1 MSPGEPPTAAGRF
14 SPPYVRPGVEAA
26 AGGSSAWDPAHLPEL
41 RRVAVVGSGLIGT
54 SIGLALSGRG
64 VEVFLR
70 DSDDAQVKL
79 AEAMGAG
86 RPWQGERVDHA
97 VIATPL
103 PTVAA
108 ELRDLQRGGLATTVS
123 DAGSVKTRPLVEAV
137 QLGCDLGAWCPAHPI
152 AGRERHGA
160 VSARADLF
168 AERVWAVCPVA
179 HTGAD
184 AIAATAALA
193 LACGATPVRT
203 TPERHDAAM
212 AVLSHVPQLV
222 ASVLAGSLL
231 GLDSHDLPFA
241 GQGFRDT
248 TRLADSDPVLWAS
261 IIEGNR
267 GPIAERVRRLGRE
280 FTHLADVLAEGTRDE
295 VVEAVTAAIHGGR
308 HGRSLLPRKAGA
320 RALPWGW
327 VGVVLDDRP
336 GQLAALFAVI
346 GEWDV
351 NIEDVGPFEHSLDA
365 PAGIVEIAVDPD
377 GADGLVERLTRAG
390 WTAYRR
396 S

>member
-1 MSPGEPPTAAGRF
+1 MTSNRFAA
-14 SPPYVRPGVEAA
+14 PYVRPGVDTAA
-26 AGGSSAWDPAHLPEL
+26 ADPPAWDDRNLPEL

-54 SIGLALSGRG
+54 SIGLALSARG
-64 VEVFLR
+64 IEVFLR
-70 DSDDAQVKL
+70 DTDEAQVKL

-108 ELRDLQRGGLATTVS
+108 QLRELQRGGLAATVS
-123 DAGSVKTRPLVEAV
+123 DAGSVKARLLVEAV
-137 QLGCDLGAWCPAHPI
+137 QLGCDLGSWCPAHPI

-168 AERVWAVCPVA
+168 AERVWAICPVP

-184 AIAATAALA
+184 AVAATAALA
-193 LACGATPVRT
+193 LTCGAIPVRT
-203 TPERHDAAM
+203 TPERHDATM

-231 GLDSHDLPFA
+231 GLDSHDLPFV

-248 TRLADSDPVLWAS
+248 TRLADSDAALWAS
-261 IIEGNR
+261 IIDGNR
-267 GPIAERVRRLGRE
+267 GPIAERVRLLGRE
-280 FTHLADVLAEGTRDE
+280 FTHLADVLAEGTREE
-295 VVEAVTAAIHGGR
+295 VVAAVSGAMGR
-308 HGRSLLPRKAGA
+308 GHRGRALLPRKAGA
-320 RALPWGW
+320 KALPWGW

-346 GEWDV
+346 GEWEV

-365 PAGIVEIAVDPD
+365 PAGIVEIAVDPA
-377 GADGLVERLTRAG
+377 GADGLVERLTEAG

>member
-1 MSPGEPPTAAGRF
+1 MTAGPAGGAGRF
-14 SPPYVRPGVEAA
+14 APPYVRPGVEASVA
-26 AGGSSAWDPAHLPEL
+26 DPPAWDDAHLPEL

-54 SIGLALSGRG
+54 SIGLALTARG
-64 VEVFLR
+64 VEVLLR
-70 DSDDAQVKL
+70 DTDEAQVKF

-97 VIATPL
+97 VICTPL

-108 ELRDLQRGGLATTVS
+108 ELRELQRSGLAATVS
-123 DAGSVKTRPLVEAV
+123 DAGSVKMRPLVEAV
-137 QLGCDLGAWCPAHPI
+137 QLGCDLGSWCPAHPI

-168 AERVWAVCPVA
+168 AERVWAVCPVP
-179 HTGAD
+179 HTGA
-184 AIAATAALA
+184 AAVAATAALA
-193 LACGATPVRT
+193 LSCGAIPVRT
-203 TPERHDAAM
+203 TPERHDATM
-212 AVLSHVPQLV
+212 AVVSHVPQLV
-222 ASVLAGSLL
+222 ASVLAGTVV
-231 GLDSHDLPFA
+231 GLDPHDLPFV

-248 TRLADSDPVLWAS
+248 TRLADSDAGLWAS

-267 GPIAERVRRLGRE
+267 SHIAERVRRLGRE

-295 VVEAVTAAIHGGR
+295 AVAAVSGAMGR
-308 HGRSLLPRKAGA
+308 GHHGRARLPRKAGA
-320 RALPWGW
+320 QALPWGW

-346 GEWDV
+346 GQWEV

-365 PAGIVEIAVDPD
+365 PAGIVEIAVDPA

>member
-1 MSPGEPPTAAGRF
+1 M
-14 SPPYVRPGVEAA
+14 
-26 AGGSSAWDPAHLPEL
+26 

-54 SIGLALSGRG
+54 SIGLALSARG

-70 DSDDAQVKL
+70 DSDSEQVKL

-103 PTVAA
+103 PTVAS
-108 ELRDLQRGGLATTVS
+108 ELRELQRDGLAATVS
-123 DAGSVKTRPLVEAV
+123 DAGSVKARPLVEAV
-137 QLGCDLGAWCPAHPI
+137 QLGCDLGTWCPAHPI

-168 AERVWAVCPVA
+168 AERVWAICPVP
-179 HTGAD
+179 HTGSA
-184 AIAATAALA
+184 AVTATAALA
-193 LACGATPVRT
+193 LTCGAIPVRT
-203 TPERHDAAM
+203 TPERHDATM

-222 ASVLAGSLL
+222 ASVLAGTLL
-231 GLDSHDLPFA
+231 GLDSHDLPFV

-248 TRLADSDPVLWAS
+248 TRLADSDAVLWAS

-280 FTHLADVLAEGTRDE
+280 FTLLADVLAEGTRDE
-295 VVEAVTAAIHGGR
+295 VVAAVTGAMGR
-308 HGRSLLPRKAGA
+308 GRQGRALLPRKAGA
-320 RALPWGW
+320 QALPWGW

-346 GEWDV
+346 GEWEV

-365 PAGIVEIAVDPD
+365 PAGIVEIAVDPA